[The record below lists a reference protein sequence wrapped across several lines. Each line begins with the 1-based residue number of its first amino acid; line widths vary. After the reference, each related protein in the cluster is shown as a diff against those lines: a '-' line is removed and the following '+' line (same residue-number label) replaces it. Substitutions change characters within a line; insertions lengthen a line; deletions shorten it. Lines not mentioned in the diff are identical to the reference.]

1 MQGYNLIVV
10 YNESFDKILMCRR
23 RKNPFKGLANF
34 VGGKIEA
41 GEESLHAAYRE
52 LEEETSITSEDIT
65 LLKLMDMNYYFSA
78 LYLEVYMGKLNKPV
92 TLAGDENELFWADMN
107 DNFFDTTKY
116 AGYGN
121 IGHIL
126 AEAALYKKNLMPQ
139 G

>member
-10 YNESFDKILMCRR
+10 YNESFDRILMCRR

-41 GEESLHAAYRE
+41 GEDGLHAAYRE
-52 LEEETSITSEDIT
+52 LEEETSITRGDIT
-65 LLKLMDMNYYFSA
+65 LLKLMDMNYYLSD
-78 LYLEVYMGKLNKPV
+78 LCLEVYMGRLNKTV
-92 TLAGDENELFWADMN
+92 TLAGDENELFWADLD

-126 AEAALYKKNLMPQ
+126 AEAAFYKKNLMPQ